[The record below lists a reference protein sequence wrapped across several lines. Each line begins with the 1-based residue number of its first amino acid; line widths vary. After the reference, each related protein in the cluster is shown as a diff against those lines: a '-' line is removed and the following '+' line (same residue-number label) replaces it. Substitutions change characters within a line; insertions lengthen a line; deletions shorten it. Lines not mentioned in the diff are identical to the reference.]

1 MNTIASLFKMARWV
15 GPLTLG
21 MLIAGSV
28 AQTTLP
34 AVDLSLGPLAV
45 NSQATNVA
53 LALSV
58 EFPTVGAAYR
68 NGTYAHSTTYL
79 GYWDSTGC
87 YDYKDTA
94 SGAPLSGEYFYRTGN
109 VDTSGY
115 CNTVGA
121 GTGYSGNVLNYAAT
135 SSIDLLR
142 YALTGGDRVADT
154 ADTTVLGRAF
164 LRSGWLYNA
173 SNFPAKRIPSAL
185 EGLVTP
191 DYADGSGDVVVG
203 SCDDKIQFSRATTG
217 VTCGTPAPLNK
228 QVPNTSTLTVARV
241 PYGTP
246 PPSGLMGMT
255 LGTVT
260 WEVSSPLVTSTVVPS
275 AGPTTDTFTYYVSQ
289 PGTTTTVPPS
299 GQGLSTAVVS
309 VTYTASGTSN
319 TPTIG
324 APNTSVQTY
333 TTSTT
338 NRFDTNNPGPTTAAT
353 VTNVARSRALTLTQ
367 NSHRNVYVC
376 NATAGG
382 RLVGALSGGAPTNI
396 ASCAP
401 SGMPSYAASA
411 TSLTTRR
418 YVRNAVSPTWPNSTG
433 SGSKTVYELYN
444 TTPVYIRYTTTNNYQ
459 NFSQETGYNV
469 YTQWQYYS
477 YYTGTTPTAMYARV
491 RVCDSTETATRTDL
505 CVIQPNGNY
514 KPVGEVQKR
523 AQSLRI
529 AAFGYLMDNVRT
541 RYGGVLRAPMHFT
554 GPTYRDTTGNMQTNP
569 APEWDDLTGVFI
581 TDPLG
586 ASPTFPR
593 SGVINYLNKFG
604 STGNYKTYDPVGEL
618 YYEVLRYFQG
628 LPPTASA
635 DSGLTS
641 GSPLYDNFPVYNS
654 SNWVDPVQNACQRRN
669 YALVIGDVNT
679 HNDRQLPGHGSGVS
693 SGMITAEDPAR
704 AAEPLLGDNSKLFNA
719 IDWTTL
725 VSGFETGASLSYTDA
740 LGRAQT
746 TAGNPSPNASNN
758 NLASKNTG
766 ATNAAYYWAGAAYW
780 ANTQPIRLDTK
791 NGESMKDIRV
801 KTFTI
806 DVDEYGNG
814 SYVPTRSYALAGK
827 YGWFNDANLDGNPFK
842 TSGGLVNNTEWE
854 DSGSPG
860 IPEGYVIASQ
870 PQKMMEG
877 IRKFFSSVVSE
888 KGAVSV
894 SSLSSQRFTTRTPNG
909 DLYAPRFD
917 SRDWSGTVIKSAL
930 RLNTSTGSVE
940 ATQGVTWDSGGILT
954 QGSTGSQAAP
964 LAAPLIR
971 PVDRKVFSYAR
982 DTGFGT
988 GVVFSAANFAA
999 LDTATQ
1005 AALNTNPATGSADG
1019 NGTLRVNYMRGDRSN
1034 EQVAGVGLFRRRN
1047 STMGDII
1054 NSGPVYKSHPN
1065 TGLSDAGYGTFYQT
1079 WANRTGTVY
1088 VGANDGMLH
1097 AFRETDGFELFAYVP
1112 GAIGSKLNKLTN
1124 PAYVHDAFVDG
1135 IAMVDEAKIGA
1146 DWKTVLVSGMGGGAQ
1161 GVFALDVT
1169 DPENFSASKV
1179 LFEFTDKDDPM
1190 MGNVVTQPHLVKI
1203 KVAGGTMKWFVAV
1216 GSGYNN
1222 YVSDGYA
1229 TPSGDQALF
1238 LLSLDKAAGV
1248 AWSEGTNYFKL
1259 SVPAASTSIANGLGN
1274 TGVARGFEGDAV
1286 AMYAGDLQGQ
1296 LWKFIFDEEL
1306 TSTNIAA
1313 NKFIKTSS
1321 GTKKPL
1327 FIASTPS
1334 NGVQP
1339 ITITP
1344 LIASAPREGVMVVFG
1359 TGKFVEQTDPDN
1371 IDVQS
1376 VYSVWDN
1383 QGSNN
1388 ADYALGKSSLQQLS
1402 ATVGSTSVAMS
1413 TSSFALGTGSGQTRG
1428 CYWNLPTAR
1437 ERIAVEG
1444 AVGLTAVAIAS
1455 TIPTGTCS
1463 GDGEGRLYEFNPA
1476 KCAILSEISTN
1487 NQIGFIS
1494 RPNYIDAVTD
1504 PDGTYSK
1511 RTVRGK
1517 RLTSINEG
1525 VLLTGTKVTDA
1536 GNVGSVTRS
1545 TGSGSGMVT
1554 FEGGLVSW
1562 RELRDFR
1569 N

>member
-1 MNTIASLFKMARWV
+1 MNT
-15 GPLTLG
+15 LTLFPRWTRWAAPLALG
-21 MLIAGSV
+21 ALIAGSV

-68 NGTYAHSTTYL
+68 GATYSHSTTYL
-79 GYWDSTGC
+79 GYWDATGC
-87 YDYKDTA
+87 YDYQDTTP
-94 SGAPLSGEYFYRTGN
+94 GAPLSGEYFYRTGN
-109 VDTSGY
+109 TDTSGY

-154 ADTTVLGRAF
+154 ADVSVLGRAF
-164 LRSGWLYNA
+164 LRSGWLYN
-173 SNFPAKRIPSAL
+173 SSYFPKKTIPSAL

-191 DYADGSGDVVVG
+191 DYSGTGDVIVG
-203 SCDDKIQFSRATTG
+203 SCDDKIQFSRSTTG
-217 VTCGTPAPLNK
+217 VTCTTPAPLNK
-228 QVPNTSTLTVARV
+228 QVPNTSTLTVDRV

-246 PPSGLMGMT
+246 PPDGLLGMT

-260 WEVSSPLVTSTVVPS
+260 WEISSPLVTSTTVPS
-275 AGPTTDTFTYYVSQ
+275 AGPTTDTFTYYVTQ
-289 PGTTTTVPPS
+289 PGTTTTIPPS
-299 GQGLSTAVVS
+299 GEGLSTAVVS
-309 VTYTASGTSN
+309 VSYTASGTST

-324 APNTSVQTY
+324 SPNTSVQTY
-333 TTSTT
+333 TTATST
-338 NRFDTNNPGPTTAAT
+338 RFDTTDPGPTTDAQ
-353 VTNVARSRALTLTQ
+353 VTNVARSSALTLTQ
-367 NSHRNVYVC
+367 NAHRNYYVC

-382 RLVGALSGGAPTNI
+382 RFVGALSGGSVTDI
-396 ASCAP
+396 GSCAP
-401 SGMPSYAASA
+401 SAMPSYAASA

-418 YVRNAVSPTWPNSTG
+418 RVRSSMSPNWPNSNGAG
-433 SGSKTVYELYN
+433 SATVYKLYT
-444 TTPVYIRYTTTNNYQ
+444 TTPVYIKYTTTNNYQ

-491 RVCDSTETATRTDL
+491 KVCDSTENTTRTDL
-505 CVIQPNGNY
+505 CVVQPNGNY

-541 RYGGVLRAPMHFT
+541 RYGGVLRAPMRFT
-554 GPTYRDTTGNMQTNP
+554 GPSYRDASGNMQANP

-586 ASPTFPR
+586 ASPAFTR

-604 STGNYKTYDPVGEL
+604 NTGNYKTYDPVGEL

-628 LPPTASA
+628 LPPTTSA
-635 DSGLTS
+635 DSGLTA
-641 GSPLYDNFPVYNS
+641 GSALYDNFPVYNA

-693 SGMITAEDPAR
+693 SGMITTEDPAR
-704 AAEPLLGDNSKLFNA
+704 AAEPLLGDSSKLFNA
-719 IDWTTL
+719 IDWTTI
-725 VSGFETGASLSYTDA
+725 VSGFETGASLAYTDA

-746 TAGNPSPNASNN
+746 TAGNPSTNSSNN

-806 DVDEYGNG
+806 DVDENGNG

-854 DSGSPG
+854 DASTPG
-860 IPEGYVIASQ
+860 VPEGYVIASQ

-877 IRKFFSSVVSE
+877 IRKFFAAVISE

-894 SSLSSQRFTTRTPNG
+894 SSLSSQRFSTRTPNG

-917 SRDWSGTVIKSAL
+917 SRDWSGTVIKSSL
-930 RLNTSTGSVE
+930 RLNTSTGSVD
-940 ATQGVTWDSGGILT
+940 ALQGVTWDSGGLLT

-964 LAAPLIR
+964 LAAPLVR
-971 PVDRKVFSYAR
+971 PVDRNIYSYAR

-988 GVVFSAANFAA
+988 GVTFSAGNFAA
-999 LDTATQ
+999 LDVATQ
-1005 AALNTNPATGSADG
+1005 AALNTNPASGSADG
-1019 NGTLRVNYMRGDRSN
+1019 NGTLRVNYLRGDRSN

-1047 STMGDII
+1047 SIMGDII
-1054 NSGPVYKSHPN
+1054 NSGPIYKSHPN
-1065 TGLSDAGYGTFYQT
+1065 TGISDAGYGAFYQS
-1079 WANRTGTVY
+1079 WAHRTGTVY

-1097 AFRETDGFELFAYVP
+1097 AFRETDGKELFAYVP
-1112 GAIGSKLNKLTN
+1112 GAIGTKLNKLSN

-1135 IAMVDEAKIGA
+1135 IAMVDEAKVGSN
-1146 DWKTVLVSGMGGGAQ
+1146 WKTLLVSGMGGGAQ
-1161 GVFALDVT
+1161 GVFVLDVT
-1169 DPENFSASKV
+1169 DPENFSASNV

-1190 MGNVVTQPHLVKI
+1190 MGNVITQPRLVKLKI
-1203 KVAGGTMKWFVAV
+1203 AGGALKWFVAV

-1222 YVSDGYA
+1222 YVNDGYS
-1229 TPSGDQALF
+1229 TPSGSQALF
-1238 LLSLDKAAGV
+1238 LLSVDKAPGV
-1248 AWSEGTNYFKL
+1248 AWSEGSNYFKI
-1259 SVPAASTSIANGLGN
+1259 SVPASSTSIANGLGN
-1274 TGVARGFEGDAV
+1274 PGVARGYGGEAV
-1286 AMYAGDLQGQ
+1286 ALYAGDLQGR
-1296 LWKFIFDEEL
+1296 LWKFLFEDEL
-1306 TSTNIAA
+1306 STSNIAA
-1313 NKFIKTSS
+1313 DKFVKTSA
-1321 GTKKPL
+1321 GTKL
-1327 FIASTPS
+1327 AMFVATNSS
-1334 NGVQP
+1334 GGVQP

-1344 LIASAPREGVMVVFG
+1344 LIASAPREGRMVVIG

-1371 IDVQS
+1371 VDVQS
-1376 VYSVWDN
+1376 IYSIWDN
-1383 QGSNN
+1383 AGYNT
-1388 ADYALGKSSLQQLS
+1388 ADYALDKSDLQQVS
-1402 ATVGSTSVAMS
+1402 ATAGSSVVTVSTTSF
-1413 TSSFALGTGSGQTRG
+1413 TLGAGSGQKRG
-1428 CYWNLPTAR
+1428 CYWELPTSR

-1444 AVGLTAVAIAS
+1444 AVGLSAVSLVS

-1476 KCAILSEISTN
+1476 KCAILSDISTS
-1487 NQIGFIS
+1487 NQVGFLS
-1494 RPNYIDAVTD
+1494 RPNYIELVLN
-1504 PDGTYSK
+1504 PEGTYSK
-1511 RTVRGK
+1511 RTTRGK

-1545 TGSGSGMVT
+1545 TGSGSGTVT
-1554 FEGGLVSW
+1554 FEGGLVNW